1 MLRIETI
8 AIGGEGIALG
18 LLSLLEMSDNSG
30 ESLRNASKNIR
41 QAKKGGAEERER
53 ETVKTNKE
61 Q

>member
-1 MLRIETI
+1 M
-8 AIGGEGIALG
+8 GVKGIALG

-41 QAKKGGAEERER
+41 QAKMEERKRER
-53 ETVKTNKE
+53 EAVKTNKE

>member
-1 MLRIETI
+1 MGVR
-8 AIGGEGIALG
+8 GIALG

-41 QAKKGGAEERER
+41 QAKMEEQKRER

>member
-1 MLRIETI
+1 MR
-8 AIGGEGIALG
+8 GIALG

-41 QAKKGGAEERER
+41 QAKMEGEREA
-53 ETVKTNKE
+53 VKTNKE